1 METKKIFGKLTFV
14 LITIG
19 LLAGCLAGPKPD
31 LSNPV
36 RTIAILPFSN
46 MSNNVDAPAK
56 VRATLEQQLK
66 AKFYQVIPLEEVDLA
81 LLDGLGITLGEQ
93 LQDVDFNEIAS
104 KIQADA
110 FVFGDI
116 THYDS
121 TISGVLNTN
130 RVSARLRMVQV
141 GTQTELWHT
150 HIGAKTETTTGGL
163 GSLMSL
169 GGAIADSQDEEIQWF
184 TLESEQES
192 GGMLAG
198 LIGGLAKKAVNSA
211 FGVDLNRETFAMIN
225 HSVVSL
231 RNGPGI

>member
-1 METKKIFGKLTFV
+1 MEMRKILEKFIFFLMVTA
-14 LITIG
+14 
-19 LLAGCLAGPKPD
+19 LLAGCLAAPKPD

-36 RTIAILPFSN
+36 RTVAILPFSN

-56 VRATLEQQLK
+56 VRATLEQRLT
-66 AKFYQVIPLEEVDLA
+66 AKFYKVIPLEEVDLA

-93 LQDVDFNEIAS
+93 LQDLDFNEIAS

-121 TISGVLNTN
+121 TIAGVLNTN
-130 RVSARLRMVQV
+130 RVSAKLRMVQV

-150 HIGAKTETTTGGL
+150 HFGAKSESSAGGL

-169 GGAIADSQDEEIQWF
+169 GAAIADGTDEEIQWV
-184 TLESEQES
+184 TVESEQQS
-192 GGMLAG
+192 GGLLGG
-198 LIGGLAKKAVNSA
+198 LISGLVKKTVDSA
-211 FGVDLNRETFAMIN
+211 FGIDLQKETISMIN
-225 HSVVSL
+225 NSVASL